1 MGCYSNVCQ
10 VHFSS
15 KEEVSFFPTKLW
27 TPTQDPFAET
37 REFLEADTD
46 DFLNKFDEL
55 TTLTKLED
63 DTPLRILSI
72 KVGLSAFLAK
82 PEEPATEKSRRWET
96 TNERANRMKEVR
108 LKKVMSQTL
117 GELE

>member
-1 MGCYSNVCQ
+1 MGCYNDAYQ

-15 KEEVSFFPTKLW
+15 KEEASFFPTKPW
-27 TPTQDPFAET
+27 TPTQDLFAET

-46 DFLNKFDEL
+46 DFLNKFEEL

-72 KVGLSAFLAK
+72 KVGLSAFLTK
-82 PEEPATEKSRRWET
+82 PEEPTTEKSRQWET
-96 TNERANRMKEVR
+96 TNERANRIKEAR